1 VSDRIAIAAGGSI
14 GVAFAIV
21 FARAGFTV
29 CIWDPDQE
37 RLNLVLPE
45 VKARLDD
52 LTTFA
57 LLDES
62 TATIASRI
70 KVSSDLAQ
78 AVKDAILVQECAP
91 ENVDLKRDL
100 FGRLNELA
108 PGDAILASSS
118 SAMPVSRFAAHLAG
132 SSRCLVA
139 HPCNPPY
146 LLPVIELVPA
156 PFTDPDVVEHAHDVY
171 VRAGLSPVLVR
182 KEVEGFIFNRLQG
195 AILREAYCLVRDG
208 IGSVEDVDRAVRE
221 GPGRRWSFMGPF
233 ETASL
238 NTRGGIAAHAQKLG
252 PAYARMGAERGQNDP
267 WTPDLVADVARQLQD
282 LNPGESWAD
291 RVAWRDDQLLQLARM
306 KRNTTS
312 TSDEPAGRPAA
323 R

>member
-1 VSDRIAIAAGGSI
+1 MSDNIAIAAGGSI

-21 FARAGFTV
+21 FARAGCSV
-29 CIWDPDQE
+29 RVWDPDGARRDQ
-37 RLNLVLPE
+37 VLPE
-45 VKARLDD
+45 LRARLDS
-52 LTTFA
+52 LTHYQ
-57 LLDES
+57 LLDEPAS
-62 TATIASRI
+62 TIAAR
-70 KVSSDLAQ
+70 VDVCTDLAE
-78 AVKDAILVQECAP
+78 AVKDAVLVQECAP
-91 ENVDLKRDL
+91 ENADLKRDL
-100 FGRLNELA
+100 FRQLDEVA
-108 PGDAILASSS
+108 PSDAVIASSS

-132 SSRCLVA
+132 GSRCLVA

-156 PFTDPDVVEHAHDVY
+156 PFTDPDVVERAREVY
-171 VRAGLSPVLVR
+171 TRAGLSPVLVR

-233 ETASL
+233 ETANL
-238 NTRGGIAAHAQKLG
+238 NTRGGIASHAEKLG

-267 WTPDLVADVARQLQD
+267 WTPDLVAEVVRQLDALHDGQT
-282 LNPGESWAD
+282 WAD
-291 RVAWRDDQLLQLARM
+291 RVTWRDDQLLQLARM
-306 KRNTTS
+306 KHTPTP
-312 TSDEPAGRPAA
+312 TSDEPAGLPAD

>member
-1 VSDRIAIAAGGSI
+1 M
-14 GVAFAIV
+14 AFGIV

-29 CIWDPDQE
+29 HVWDPDGGRRNQ
-37 RLNLVLPE
+37 VLPE
-45 VKARLDD
+45 LKARLNS
-52 LTTFA
+52 LTHYE
-57 LLDES
+57 LLDERVS
-62 TATIASRI
+62 TIAAR
-70 KVSSDLAQ
+70 VDVCAELAE

-100 FGRLNELA
+100 FRQLDKLA
-108 PGDAILASSS
+108 PRDAVLASSS
-118 SAMPVSRFAAHLAG
+118 SAMPVSRFAADLAG
-132 SSRCLVA
+132 SSRCLIA

-156 PFTDPDVVEHAHDVY
+156 PFTDPDVVERAREVY
-171 VRAGLSPVLVR
+171 TRAALSPVVVR

-208 IGSVEDVDRAVRE
+208 VGSVEDVDRAVRE

-233 ETASL
+233 ETANL
-238 NTRGGIAAHAQKLG
+238 NTRGGIASHAQKLG

-267 WTPDLVADVARQLQD
+267 WTPDLVAEVVRQLDD
-282 LNPGESWAD
+282 LHNGQTWAD
-291 RVAWRDDQLLQLARM
+291 RVTWRDDQLLQLARM
-306 KRNTTS
+306 KHNPTP
-312 TSDEPAGRPAA
+312 TSDEPAGRPAD